1 MTPGL
6 LGRRDVMRAL
16 AEHLDEGHFV
26 LLYGP
31 RGVGKTAVLQALAE
45 RCSAAGLAVGT
56 AERTATL
63 ADLVSALELA
73 YPGVDVDVARPR
85 ARARLRLAAESSRCV
100 LLLDDVGQV
109 GSAFKSLLRSL
120 RGTGSGVVMA
130 AGADSPREHEDL
142 RALHLAHR
150 EFELPRLGAASMRA
164 LLGRMLAT
172 ASTPHPLHEDDV
184 ERLVHAAEGL
194 PGRATWFV
202 AELARE
208 AAWCDGRVRAE
219 WLHTEAL
226 ALSAQE
232 ILTRSAKTLQS

>member
-1 MTPGL
+1 MPEL

-16 AEHLDEGHFV
+16 AGHLDEGHFV

-31 RGVGKTAVLQALAE
+31 RGVGKTAVLQALAG

-63 ADLVSALELA
+63 ADLVAALELA
-73 YPGVDVDVARPR
+73 YPGVDVDVTRQR
-85 ARARLRLAAESSRCV
+85 ARARLRLAAESSPCV
-100 LLLDDVGQV
+100 LLLDHVGHV
-109 GSAFKSLLRSL
+109 GTAFKSLLRSL
-120 RGTGSGVVMA
+120 RGTGSGVVLA
-130 AGADSPREHEDL
+130 ADADNAREHE
-142 RALHLAHR
+142 RVRGLHLAHR
-150 EFELPRLGAASMRA
+150 EIELPRLGAASIRA
-164 LLGRMLAT
+164 LLRKLLAT
-172 ASTPHPLHEDDV
+172 ASVAHPPHEDDV

-208 AAWCDGRVRAE
+208 AAWRDGRVRAE

-226 ALSAQE
+226 ARSAQE
-232 ILTRSAKTLQS
+232 ILTRSAERLHS